1 MAGMNG
7 GLEERGAARGSD
19 PKTSHEA
26 AESVKAQPLWGVIA
40 ETLVALRT
48 GGTTHEIAA
57 HCGIGYQT
65 ITPRMKAMVAKGIV
79 YDTGLRRTWAGAPGS
94 PATTRKS
101 IVWQL
106 TSLGHVPIPGLP
118 AANTEEKVA

>member
-1 MAGMNG
+1 M
-7 GLEERGAARGSD
+7 
-19 PKTSHEA
+19 
-26 AESVKAQPLWGVIA
+26 
-40 ETLVALRT
+40 RT

-65 ITPRMKAMVAKGIV
+65 IRPRMPAMVAKGMV
-79 YDTGLRRTWAGAPGS
+79 YDTGLRRCWEGGPGS

-106 TSLGHVPIPGLP
+106 TALRHVPIPEG
-118 AANTEEKVA
+118 KK